1 MNDVGVIA
9 LATALTGLVVALA
22 VRPVLNR
29 LREPADAGAKIAYR
43 ELATPR
49 FVLGCTVLAMAA
61 ALVSQATLPVQV
73 QPQWM
78 VLATCGVLLA
88 AIDAGTTWLPLQMTY
103 AGWALM
109 ALACLVSLPLGAGGR
124 DLLRII
130 LGAAIAWG
138 LYYAIWAV
146 TRGGFG
152 FGDVRFAPVLG
163 AAAAS
168 QSWILLVWG
177 LTLGTMVGAVHG
189 MTRLLR
195 RQRGGFPYAPS
206 MLAGNYLAAIA
217 LHVSLLG
224 DGTL

>member
-9 LATALTGLVVALA
+9 MTSAITGLVVALT
-22 VRPVLNR
+22 VRPVLSR
-29 LREPADAGAKIAYR
+29 LREPADAGDKIAYR

-61 ALVSQATLPVQV
+61 AVVSQTTLPVQV

-78 VLATCGVLLA
+78 VLATCGVFLA
-88 AIDAGTTWLPLQMTY
+88 AIDAGTTWLPLRVTY

-109 ALACLVSLPLGAGGR
+109 ALACVVSLAFGAGSR

-168 QSWILLVWG
+168 QSWTLLIWG
-177 LTLGTMVGAVHG
+177 LTLGTVVGAAHG

-195 RQRGGFPYAPS
+195 RQRGGFAYAPS
-206 MLAGNYLAAIA
+206 MLAGHYLAAIA
-217 LHVSLLG
+217 LHFSLG
-224 DGTL
+224 DPKL